1 MSIRFSSITVT
12 TFQLPKML
20 SFYEI
25 LGVQFDLTKV
35 DKGSQLYRAKMNDIE
50 FVLCE
55 AVGGSYTE
63 IPRLQLSF
71 SVSNCEQTSVKL
83 VSAGFY
89 CILDPADLQGRKTS
103 IFNDP
108 DGNTVEIFSL

>member
-1 MSIRFSSITVT
+1 
-12 TFQLPKML
+12 ML

-25 LGVQFDLTKV
+25 LGVKFDLTKV
-35 DKGSQLYRAKMNDIE
+35 DKGSQLYRAKLNDVE

-55 AVGGSYTE
+55 AIGGVYTE

-71 SVSNCEQTSVKL
+71 SVSSCKQTFDKL
-83 VSAGFY
+83 TSLGFS
-89 CILDPADLQGRKTS
+89 CILDPADLQGRQTS

-108 DGNTVEIFSL
+108 DGNTVEIFSI